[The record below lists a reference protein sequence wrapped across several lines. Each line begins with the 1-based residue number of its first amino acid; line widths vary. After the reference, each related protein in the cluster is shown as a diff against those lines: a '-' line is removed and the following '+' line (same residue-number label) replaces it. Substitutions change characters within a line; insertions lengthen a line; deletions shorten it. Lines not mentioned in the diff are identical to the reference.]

1 MLKLIFGVTQSIF
14 KGLYLLILPLILIR
28 LFTKRRES
36 LLRRILRTSY
46 HLYSSLLKWINPYVV
61 ESLGINIL
69 EGYPRIIA
77 TTLLSFG
84 IGYAILS
91 VLHIRLRFWLVAIFV
106 LHGLFVGKQW
116 GQIIASED
124 FQMGARIDE

>member
-1 MLKLIFGVTQSIF
+1 MLKLIFGVTQSLF

-36 LLRRILRTSY
+36 LLRRMLRTSY
-46 HLYSSLLKWINPYVV
+46 HLYSSVLKWINPYVV
-61 ESLGINIL
+61 ESLGVDIL

-77 TTLLSFG
+77 TISLSFG
-84 IGYAILS
+84 IGYVILS
-91 VLHIRLRFWLVAIFV
+91 VLHIRLRFWLAAIFV

-116 GQIIASED
+116 GQILAPKD

>member
-1 MLKLIFGVTQSIF
+1 MFKFLFGAAQTIFRGI
-14 KGLYLLILPLILIR
+14 YMLILPLLIIK
-28 LFTKRRES
+28 LFRRRREG
-36 LLRRILRTSY
+36 LLRRLLRFSY
-46 HLYSSLLKWINPYVV
+46 NLYSSLLNWINPYVV

-116 GQIIASED
+116 GQIIAPED